1 MAVPLILHVIGI
13 KIKEKIIFY
22 TSLLGIVG
30 TFYFAFIARIDKL
43 PIFDMY
49 SAIYGVVLPF
59 LIYLVYILIDNKTS
73 SIKNN
78 N

>member
-1 MAVPLILHVIGI
+1 
-13 KIKEKIIFY
+13 
-22 TSLLGIVG
+22 LGIIG

-59 LIYLVYILIDNKTS
+59 LIYLVYILIDNKTGF
-73 SIKNN
+73 IKNN